1 MVSLSLELIFGKRM
15 ILSVRLKKI
24 IVEKKQNFNKYQE
37 SKLQTIVLVEQHHK
51 ANFKRYEISPL

>member
-1 MVSLSLELIFGKRM
+1 M